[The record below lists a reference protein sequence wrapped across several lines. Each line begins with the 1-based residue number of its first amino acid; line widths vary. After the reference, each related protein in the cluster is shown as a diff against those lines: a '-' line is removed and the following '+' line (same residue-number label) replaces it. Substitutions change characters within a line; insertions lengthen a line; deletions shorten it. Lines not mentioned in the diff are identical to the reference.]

1 MSVVVIGLSIGM
13 LLFLLAVGLTLI
25 FGMLGVINFAHGAL
39 YMLGAY
45 FAYQIVQWTGSF
57 WIALAVSPLIVAAL
71 SAAMEVVAIR
81 RVYTRDHFYQ
91 VLLTFGL
98 ILVIDELVR
107 SVWGL
112 QAKLLSAPPGLG
124 SSVDLFGS
132 DVSAYRLFIIGFG
145 VVVSLAFFF
154 VLERSKFGMIVRG
167 CSNDSE
173 MASCLGIDVSRV
185 RTWIFAIG
193 SGMAALGGVVAGP
206 LYPVETN
213 MGFAVIIDC
222 FMVVVIGGMGNIRGS
237 LAGALLIGMIRAV
250 GQRYMPELIG
260 VLTYMLFIGV
270 LLASPQ
276 GLFSRR
282 MRQA

>member
-45 FAYQIVQWTGSF
+45 LAYQTVQWTGSF
-57 WIALAVSPLIVAAL
+57 WLALLSAPVIVAVL
-71 SAAMEVVAIR
+71 SAAMEMVAIR

-107 SVWGL
+107 SIWGL
-112 QAKLLSAPPGLG
+112 QAKLLSAPPGLD
-124 SSVDLFGS
+124 SSVLLLGS
-132 DVSAYRLFIIGFG
+132 DVSAYRLFLIGFG
-145 VVVSLAFFF
+145 VLVSLAFFL
-154 VLERSKFGMIVRG
+154 VLERSKVGMIVRG
-167 CSNDSE
+167 CNHDSE
-173 MASCLGIDVSRV
+173 MAACLGVNVARV

-193 SGMAALGGVVAGP
+193 SGMAALGGVAAGP
-206 LYPVETN
+206 IYPVEPN

-250 GQRYMPELIG
+250 GQFYVPHLIG
-260 VLTYMLFIGV
+260 VLTYLLFISV
-270 LLASPQ
+270 LLATPQ

>member
-1 MSVVVIGLSIGM
+1 MSLVVIGLSIGM

-45 FAYQIVQWTGSF
+45 LAYQTVQWTGSF
-57 WIALAVSPLIVAAL
+57 WVALVAAPLIVAAMA
-71 SAAMEVVAIR
+71 AAMEFVAIR
-81 RVYTRDHFYQ
+81 RVYARDHFYQ

-124 SSVDLFGS
+124 SSVSLLGS
-132 DVSAYRLFIIGFG
+132 DVSAYRLFLIGFG
-145 VVVSLAFFF
+145 VFVSLVFFL
-154 VLERSKFGMIVRG
+154 VLERSKVGMVVRG
-167 CSNDSE
+167 CSHDSE
-173 MASCLGIDVSRV
+173 MAACLGIDVAKV

-193 SGMAALGGVVAGP
+193 SGMAALGGVAAGP
-206 LYPVETN
+206 LYPVDTN

-250 GQRYMPELIG
+250 GQRYVPELIG
-260 VLTYMLFIGV
+260 VLTYLLFIGV
-270 LLASPQ
+270 LLAAPQ

>member
-39 YMLGAY
+39 YMQGAY
-45 FAYQIVQWTGSF
+45 LAYQIVQWTGSF
-57 WIALAVSPLIVAAL
+57 WLALLISPLVVAVVA
-71 SAAMEVVAIR
+71 AAMEIVAIR
-81 RVYTRDHFYQ
+81 RVYARDHFYQ

-98 ILVIDELVR
+98 ILVIDEAVR
-107 SVWGL
+107 SIWGL

-124 SSVDLFGS
+124 SSVDLAGS
-132 DVSAYRLFIIGFG
+132 DVAAYRLFIIGFG
-145 VVVSLAFFF
+145 AAVSAALFL

-167 CSNDSE
+167 CKSDSE
-173 MASCLGIDVSRV
+173 MAACLGIDVARV

-193 SGMAALGGVVAGP
+193 AGLAALGGVIAGP
-206 LYPVETN
+206 LFPVDTN

-222 FMVVVIGGMGNIRGS
+222 FLVVVIGGLGNIRGS

-260 VLTYMLFIGV
+260 VLTYLLFIGV
-270 LLASPQ
+270 LLVAPQ
-276 GLFSRR
+276 GIFSRKA
-282 MRQA
+282 RQA

>member
-45 FAYQIVQWTGSF
+45 LAYQTVTWTGSF
-57 WIALAVSPLIVAAL
+57 WLALALSPLIVAAI
-71 SAAMEVVAIR
+71 SALMEIVAIR

-98 ILVIDELVR
+98 ILVIDEAVR
-107 SVWGL
+107 SIWGL
-112 QAKLLSAPPGLG
+112 QAKLLGAPPGLE
-124 SSVDLFGS
+124 SSINLFGS
-132 DVSAYRLFIIGFG
+132 DVSAYRLFLIGFG
-145 VVVSLAFFF
+145 ALVSLAFFL
-154 VLERSKFGMIVRG
+154 VLERSKFGMVVRG
-167 CSNDSE
+167 CRSDSE
-173 MASCLGIDVSRV
+173 MTACLGINVARV

-206 LYPVETN
+206 LFPVDTN

-222 FMVVVIGGMGNIRGS
+222 FMVVVIGGLGNIRGS

-260 VLTYMLFIGV
+260 VLTYILFIGV
-270 LLASPQ
+270 LLATPQ

>member
-1 MSVVVIGLSIGM
+1 MSLVVIGLSIGM

-45 FAYQIVQWTGSF
+45 LAYQTVQWTGSF
-57 WIALAVSPLIVAAL
+57 WIALVVAPLIVAAM
-71 SAAMEVVAIR
+71 SAAMEIVAIR

-98 ILVIDELVR
+98 ILVIDEVVR
-107 SVWGL
+107 SIWGL

-124 SSVDLFGS
+124 SSIDLFGS
-132 DVSAYRLFIIGFG
+132 DVSAYRLFLIGFG
-145 VVVSLAFFF
+145 IAVSLAFFL
-154 VLERSKFGMIVRG
+154 VLERSKVGMVVRG
-167 CSNDSE
+167 CSHDSE
-173 MASCLGIDVSRV
+173 MAACLGVDVAKV

-193 SGMAALGGVVAGP
+193 SGMAALGGVAAGP
-206 LYPVETN
+206 LYPVDTN

-237 LAGALLIGMIRAV
+237 LAGALLIGMIRAI

-260 VLTYMLFIGV
+260 VLTYVFFIGV
-270 LLASPQ
+270 LMATPQ

>member
-45 FAYQIVQWTGSF
+45 LAYQTVQVTGSF
-57 WIALAVSPLIVAAL
+57 WIALLVSPLIVAVLAG
-71 SAAMEVVAIR
+71 AMEIIAIR

-98 ILVIDELVR
+98 ILIIDELVR

-124 SSVDLFGS
+124 SSVHLFGS

-145 VVVSLAFFF
+145 VMVSLAFFF
-154 VLERSKFGMIVRG
+154 VLERSRFGVVVRG

-173 MASCLGIDVSRV
+173 MASCLGLNVTRV

-193 SGMAALGGVVAGP
+193 SGMAALGGVIAGP

-250 GQRYMPELIG
+250 GQREMPELIG
-260 VLTYMLFIGV
+260 VLTYLLFIGV
-270 LLASPQ
+270 LLARPQ

>member
-45 FAYQIVQWTGSF
+45 LAYQTVQLTGSF
-57 WIALAVSPLIVAAL
+57 WLALLVSPLIVAVLA
-71 SAAMEVVAIR
+71 AAMEMIAIR

-107 SVWGL
+107 SIWGL
-112 QAKLLSAPPGLG
+112 QAKLLAAPPGLG
-124 SSVDLFGS
+124 SSVDVLGS

-145 VVVSLAFFF
+145 VVVSLVFFF

-167 CSNDSE
+167 CNNDSE
-173 MASCLGIDVSRV
+173 MAACLGVNVARV

-193 SGMAALGGVVAGP
+193 AGMAALGGVVAGP
-206 LYPVETN
+206 LYPVDTN

-260 VLTYMLFIGV
+260 VLTYLLFIGV
-270 LLASPQ
+270 LLATPQ
-276 GLFSRR
+276 GLFSRKV
-282 MRQA
+282 RQS

>member
-1 MSVVVIGLSIGM
+1 MSVVIIGLSIGM

-45 FAYQIVQWTGSF
+45 LAYQTVQLTGSF
-57 WIALAVSPLIVAAL
+57 WIALLVSPLIVAVL
-71 SAAMEVVAIR
+71 AAVMEMIAIR
-81 RVYTRDHFYQ
+81 RVYMRDHFYQ

-107 SVWGL
+107 SIWGL
-112 QAKLLSAPPGLG
+112 QAKLLAAPPGLG
-124 SSVDLFGS
+124 SSVNILGS

-145 VVVSLAFFF
+145 VIVSLVFFF

-167 CSNDSE
+167 CNNDNE
-173 MASCLGIDVSRV
+173 MAACLGVNVARV

-206 LYPVETN
+206 LYPVDTN
-213 MGFAVIIDC
+213 MGFTVIIDC

-237 LAGALLIGMIRAV
+237 LAGALLIGMIRAI

-270 LLASPQ
+270 LLATPQ
-276 GLFSRR
+276 GLFSRKV
-282 MRQA
+282 RQS

>member
-45 FAYQIVQWTGSF
+45 LAYQTVQWTGSF
-57 WIALAVSPLIVAAL
+57 WLALLVSPLIVALLAG
-71 SAAMEVVAIR
+71 AMEMIAIR

-98 ILVIDELVR
+98 ILIIDELVR

-112 QAKLLSAPPGLG
+112 QAKLLSAPAGLG
-124 SSVDLFGS
+124 SSVNLFGS

-145 VVVSLAFFF
+145 IVVSLAFFF
-154 VLERSKFGMIVRG
+154 VLERSKFGMVVRG

-193 SGMAALGGVVAGP
+193 SGMAALGGVIAGP

-250 GQRYMPELIG
+250 GQREMPELIG

-270 LLASPQ
+270 LLARPQ

>member
-45 FAYQIVQWTGSF
+45 LAFQTVHWTGSF
-57 WIALAVSPLIVAAL
+57 WIALVVAPLIVATMA
-71 SAAMEVVAIR
+71 AAMEVTAIR
-81 RVYTRDHFYQ
+81 RVYGRDHFYQ

-98 ILVIDELVR
+98 ILVIDEFVR

-112 QAKLLSAPPGLG
+112 QAKLLAPPPGLD
-124 SSVDLFGS
+124 SSVRLFGS
-132 DVSAYRLFIIGFG
+132 DVSAYRLFIVGFG
-145 VVVSLAFFF
+145 AAVSVAFFA
-154 VLERSKFGMIVRG
+154 VMERSRLGLIVRG
-167 CSNDSE
+167 CSGDSE
-173 MASCLGIDVSRV
+173 MAACLGLDVARV
-185 RTWIFAIG
+185 RTWVFAVG

-206 LYPVETN
+206 MVPVDTN
-213 MGFAVIIDC
+213 MGFYVIIDC
-222 FMVVVIGGMGNIRGS
+222 FMVVVIGGLGNIRGS

-250 GQRYMPELIG
+250 GQQQAPELIG
-260 VLTYMLFIGV
+260 VLTYGFFIAV
-270 LLASPQ
+270 LLLAPQ

-282 MRQA
+282 LRKA